1 MFAFTEYIRTKL
13 HNKRAP
19 IKMYYKSNK
28 IKKTMYRLSSVFLTL
43 NTKFTLMLFNYG
55 RRCFV
60 LQSISFPKSCSMPNL
75 TFANGFAWAARRI
88 SIAHWLGALKWLSG
102 GCFMHLLASCR
113 FIVSRPLVAKSM
125 KCLWRFN
132 SSLLQFLCVNRNFRL
147 DCSVLLFFFDVFV
160 SVFVLFK
167 KKIYLGALLTLFVR
181 FQ

>member
-19 IKMYYKSNK
+19 IKMYYNQTKFK
-28 IKKTMYRLSSVFLTL
+28 KKTMYRLSSVFLTL

-102 GCFMHLLASCR
+102 DCFMHLFASCR

-125 KCLWRFN
+125 KCLWRLN
-132 SSLLQFLCVNRNFRL
+132 SLLLQFLCVNRNFRL
-147 DCSVLLFFFDVFV
+147 DCSVLLFFDVFV
-160 SVFVLFK
+160 SVFVLF
-167 KKIYLGALLTLFVR
+167 
-181 FQ
+181 